1 MHDLFF
7 SSGTGHSMMVL
18 AFVIGFGL
26 LLGKIKFKGV
36 SLGPIW
42 ILFVGILFSALGV
55 RTDALFLHFIKEF
68 GLVLFVFAIGLQ
80 VGPSFFHSFH
90 KAGLKLNL
98 LSVLMILLG
107 VGCVLLLYATTQM
120 DLPALVGTMTG
131 AVTNTPGLGTAQQ
144 TFYDTVHGTFLAEVD
159 FPQVASRIAN
169 AYAVAYPI
177 GILGTML
184 ALVVLRHIFRVD
196 LKQEREKSEGADA
209 GEQVV
214 SRLFVVTN
222 PAVAGHRLQ
231 QVCANIEGT
240 HVLTRVVRDGEAVPV
255 ADNPELQMGDCVEL
269 ELQRKDV
276 KVVRIIFGE
285 EAGERQEQPQ
295 TATEEQ
301 SHTRLTVTKR
311 SLNGKMLR
319 DLDIP
324 GRFGVTVTRL
334 ERSGLE
340 LVARDNLYL
349 QMGDVLKVVGPA
361 EAVDRFAA
369 FVGNSNRDLDR
380 PNLIPIFLGIGL
392 GLIAGAIPFHF
403 PALPHAVHLG
413 IAGGTLLV
421 AILLGHFGPK
431 WKINTYTT
439 TSANRMLREVG
450 LCLLLATVGLGA
462 GGSFVEACAQDG
474 LSWMLAAVLIVML
487 PALVT
492 GLLARW
498 VFHLDFYQICGL
510 ICGSATNST
519 VLAFTE
525 ENFKSGRASFSY
537 ATVFPLALFLQVLAA
552 QLLILL
558 AA

>member
-144 TFYDTVHGTFLAEVD
+144 TVYDTVHGTFLAEVD

-462 GGSFVEACAQDG
+462 GGGFVEACAQDG

>member
-159 FPQVASRIAN
+159 FPRVASRIAN

-255 ADNPELQMGDCVEL
+255 ADNP
-269 ELQRKDV
+269 
-276 KVVRIIFGE
+276 
-285 EAGERQEQPQ
+285 
-295 TATEEQ
+295 
-301 SHTRLTVTKR
+301 
-311 SLNGKMLR
+311 
-319 DLDIP
+319 
-324 GRFGVTVTRL
+324 
-334 ERSGLE
+334 
-340 LVARDNLYL
+340 
-349 QMGDVLKVVGPA
+349 
-361 EAVDRFAA
+361 
-369 FVGNSNRDLDR
+369 
-380 PNLIPIFLGIGL
+380 
-392 GLIAGAIPFHF
+392 
-403 PALPHAVHLG
+403 
-413 IAGGTLLV
+413 
-421 AILLGHFGPK
+421 
-431 WKINTYTT
+431 
-439 TSANRMLREVG
+439 
-450 LCLLLATVGLGA
+450 
-462 GGSFVEACAQDG
+462 
-474 LSWMLAAVLIVML
+474 
-487 PALVT
+487 
-492 GLLARW
+492 
-498 VFHLDFYQICGL
+498 
-510 ICGSATNST
+510 
-519 VLAFTE
+519 
-525 ENFKSGRASFSY
+525 
-537 ATVFPLALFLQVLAA
+537 
-552 QLLILL
+552 
-558 AA
+558 

>member
-1 MHDLFF
+1 
-7 SSGTGHSMMVL
+7 MMVL

-159 FPQVASRIAN
+159 FPRVASRIAN

-184 ALVVLRHIFRVD
+184 ALVVLRYIFRVD

-209 GEQVV
+209 DEQVV